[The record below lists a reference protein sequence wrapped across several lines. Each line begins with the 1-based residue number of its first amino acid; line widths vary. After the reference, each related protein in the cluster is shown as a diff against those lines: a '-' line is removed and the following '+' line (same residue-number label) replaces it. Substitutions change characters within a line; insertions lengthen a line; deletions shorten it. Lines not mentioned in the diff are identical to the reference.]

1 MSKAAGYK
9 RVVLKLSGES
19 FCKPGRFGIDFEAI
33 STVVDQLLGIIQMG
47 VQMGV
52 VVGGGN
58 FIRGRD
64 LERLGEQG
72 QTGTVSIH
80 RATADYMGML
90 ATIINALALQDAL
103 ESRGATTRVQ
113 SAIAIPD
120 VCEPFV
126 SRRAVRH
133 LGKGRTVLFAGG
145 TGNPFFTT
153 DTCAALRA
161 RQINAEVLLKA
172 TKVDGVFDSDPE
184 KNPDAKK
191 YDRLSYEKVLADKLG
206 IMDLTA
212 ISMCMENDIP
222 ILVFQLSKE
231 GNLAD
236 AVCGKD
242 VGTMISK

>member
-19 FCKPGRFGIDFEAI
+19 FCKPGGFGVDSEAI

-47 VQMGV
+47 VQIGL

-58 FIRGRD
+58 FVRGRD
-64 LERLGEQG
+64 LEQLGERG

-120 VCEPFV
+120 ICEPFLP
-126 SRRAVRH
+126 RRAVRH
-133 LGKGRTVLFAGG
+133 LGKGETVLFAGG

-184 KNPDAKK
+184 KNPNAKK